1 MTVHLSRKHPCKR
14 SSLCYYTDA
23 EIEKLNN
30 DQFHKK
36 CTGVTEQSTPIFI
49 QQKVENNQHNYYIK
63 DSNVNI
69 TNNITINFDNLVP
82 FNQDWDLSNIDDKDK
97 MYFLFSK
104 IMYTKFLEKVLE
116 NNNNQNVI
124 IDKKTN
130 KGLVYKDSLNGN
142 SYVPMEFENIASES
156 IKKLKKQLLNIHDSI
171 HEELYEDIKNDI
183 INGDFLD
190 EFKKNIHQKYD
201 NFINEKETKEKV
213 EKMIYHI
220 YESNQERALNVL
232 ESKVSKE
239 KIEGY

>member
-1 MTVHLSRKHPCKR
+1 MNTKLKINLIEKYS
-14 SSLCYYTDA
+14 TDA
-23 EIEKLNN
+23 MKQLNKKYDISFIDGSHDGKIVIEDIKNSDRILRINGLIIIDDVLHKGVKDAILEFFVKNN
-30 DQFHKK
+30 
-36 CTGVTEQSTPIFI
+36 
-49 QQKVENNQHNYYIK
+49 NYYRI
-63 DSNVNI
+63 S
-69 TNNITINFDNLVP
+69 
-82 FNQDWDLSNIDDKDK
+82 
-97 MYFLFSK
+97 
-104 IMYTKFLEKVLE
+104 
-116 NNNNQNVI
+116 